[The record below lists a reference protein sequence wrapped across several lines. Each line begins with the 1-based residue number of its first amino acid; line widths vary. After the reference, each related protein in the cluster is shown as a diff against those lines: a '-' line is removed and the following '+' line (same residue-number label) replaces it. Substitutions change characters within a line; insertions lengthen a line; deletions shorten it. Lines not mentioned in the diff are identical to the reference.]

1 MAGRRPSRA
10 PLAGPMHAPRRSLDD
25 LDGLDLCELMRRASA
40 GACERGASSVQR
52 ELDPTHHQTRPLLPP
67 PAGEL
72 DLPHTLANDPS
83 LFSSALA
90 AVGGAGRCA
99 DLLARPSALPPR
111 LTATGWAADATDVA
125 DLLRAFDPGEGD
137 AVVVG
142 GLAAVRAA
150 PARLPPRLTARMSD
164 ASLLLACLLEAD
176 RPSGVGGDGGP
187 PPGGPLLPPP
197 PRGGLPPRAAR
208 SPPMLDD
215 GPSPLPSVF
224 GAGAGASAGV
234 VPPGV
239 AAAAAVAA
247 GVRVP
252 APVPVP
258 APPAAARA
266 AAIARHRAKKVAPP
280 SPRPPAAKR
289 ARGRAAAADVALST
303 AARDLVLPPGLT
315 QAERRK
321 EIRKANNRASAL
333 ASRLRREQHAATLQ
347 ARVDALER
355 ERAFLERSAVDAG
368 GRAAAVAALNKRGGA
383 GAAALAPLGTRRSTR
398 GAGTGLGARH
408 VTL

>member
-1 MAGRRPSRA
+1 
-10 PLAGPMHAPRRSLDD
+10 
-25 LDGLDLCELMRRASA
+25 
-40 GACERGASSVQR
+40 
-52 ELDPTHHQTRPLLPP
+52 
-67 PAGEL
+67 
-72 DLPHTLANDPS
+72 
-83 LFSSALA
+83 
-90 AVGGAGRCA
+90 
-99 DLLARPSALPPR
+99 
-111 LTATGWAADATDVA
+111 
-125 DLLRAFDPGEGD
+125 
-137 AVVVG
+137 
-142 GLAAVRAA
+142 
-150 PARLPPRLTARMSD
+150 
-164 ASLLLACLLEAD
+164 
-176 RPSGVGGDGGP
+176 
-187 PPGGPLLPPP
+187 
-197 PRGGLPPRAAR
+197 
-208 SPPMLDD
+208 
-215 GPSPLPSVF
+215 
-224 GAGAGASAGV
+224 V

-315 QAERRK
+315 EAERRK